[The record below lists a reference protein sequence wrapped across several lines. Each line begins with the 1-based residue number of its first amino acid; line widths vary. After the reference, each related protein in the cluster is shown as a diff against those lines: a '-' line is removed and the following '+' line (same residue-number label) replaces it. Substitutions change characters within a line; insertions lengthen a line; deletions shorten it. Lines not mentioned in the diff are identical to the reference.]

1 MSRITI
7 ASSCYP
13 PKIRGGAEISTK
25 SLAELLVRMGHSVQS
40 VSFSELES
48 AELINGVEVVRIKP
62 SKLYSIYNNG
72 DKGVL
77 DKVRWRF
84 REEFDPSLAKQVV
97 KQAELF
103 NTEIFIT
110 STIEDVSTYSWR
122 LAAQS
127 GMKTVHI
134 LRSYYLLCTK
144 GSLFSK
150 GKNCV
155 GRCSICKLA
164 NVNKLKN
171 DKYLSSV
178 VGLSEFILNEHLKY
192 QLFTDAEK
200 FVIPNVC
207 FESDDTI
214 KTKSKSQID
223 RIVLGYLGRVHETKG
238 IEELI
243 SAISRSANRNRIV
256 LKIAGDGEANYV
268 SQLIKKAALENVE
281 CEMLGH
287 QAPTA
292 FFGMIDCLVVP
303 SVWAEPFG
311 RVVIESMFHGVPV
324 IGRNSG
330 GIPELI
336 DSSSGLIYSSEEGLT
351 GCIDD
356 LCGSNLGERFL
367 FSGIERFKEKKI
379 SEAWSLLLKKI
390 SCSDES

>member
-1 MSRITI
+1 
-7 ASSCYP
+7 
-13 PKIRGGAEISTK
+13 
-25 SLAELLVRMGHSVQS
+25 
-40 VSFSELES
+40 
-48 AELINGVEVVRIKP
+48 
-62 SKLYSIYNNG
+62 
-72 DKGVL
+72 
-77 DKVRWRF
+77 
-84 REEFDPSLAKQVV
+84 
-97 KQAELF
+97 
-103 NTEIFIT
+103 
-110 STIEDVSTYSWR
+110 
-122 LAAQS
+122 
-127 GMKTVHI
+127 MKTVHI

-223 RIVLGYLGRVHETKG
+223 RIALGYLGRVHETKG